1 MVSKKWFRAK
11 MYGWGWYPATWQGWV
26 TLALYSYLII
36 FMFRNV
42 DQSSHSASDTLI
54 NFTLPAIAL
63 TALFIFLCYGT
74 GEKPE
79 WRWGAK
85 KDTTLD

>member
-1 MVSKKWFRAK
+1 
-11 MYGWGWYPATWQGWV
+11 
-26 TLALYSYLII
+26 
-36 FMFRNV
+36 MFRNV